1 MANAWGGPV
10 VDGAHLEV
18 VFAHPEGVLHLPQA
32 AVLAQDGGVL
42 IAGGLRQVGDDPV
55 QAVPALRLGYL
66 VRVDAQGGLP
76 FYLQVLLVAVVVEQ
90 VFGVVALSQF
100 FA

>member
-1 MANAWGGPV
+1 MTPC
-10 VDGAHLEV
+10 
-18 VFAHPEGVLHLPQA
+18 
-32 AVLAQDGGVL
+32 
-42 IAGGLRQVGDDPV
+42 R
-55 QAVPALRLGYL
+55 AVPALRLGYL